1 MTLALRSADGGTEA
15 SGAGWRCWLAPVQGF
30 WLVLHR
36 RCTGE
41 EQREHGAGP
50 RAPGEDPPRGG
61 TRGMPGNGKDVS
73 LCGTDR
79 RGPVPAGAERSS
91 RGVCLSL
98 SLWSQTMNYVGQL
111 AETVFVTVKELYR
124 GLNPATLTGCIDV
137 IVVRQ
142 PDNSF
147 QCSPFH
153 VRFGKL
159 GVLRSKEKVGNIP
172 SRLCT
177 SPIPMEESPE
187 DIAQPSQGLEA
198 LSSEVTLR
206 KRRRRKKKPKRKE
219 VAESNLEGCK
229 DTESE
234 MSLEEK
240 YRLPAPSDSVYFSLT
255 DVSKEEAGSLQSQ
268 EIYPYSDGELASV
281 DSLTLSNPS
290 SPKSDSELE
299 IRPQESFALGAESH
313 MQWAWG
319 RLPQVNKLERVE
331 SAKSMKTTA
340 TTATVVSAT
349 TAPVVGTTPIVAISE
364 GVGSGPSP
372 VGLQDAPCSSAAS
385 VVEPAPQKGK
395 SPLRLKDISSIA
407 GAEGLSE
414 PSSDLQEEQ
423 EAEKQEEGESI
434 VPEAQL
440 DSKPLAVE
448 EATGLRQAGLESSE
462 SYLESQKRQGS
473 IKRSPH
479 LGPSDVYLEDL
490 PRLDEEQ
497 VALYFPRS
505 SDTEQNSKP
514 VADPRG
520 PLSVQLPS
528 DSLAENSMDSDSDLM
543 PAIALSLCG
552 GLGGSRQI
560 SHEKF
565 MEHIISYQEFAENPG
580 ILDDPNLVIL
590 LNKKYYNW
598 AVAAPMVLSLQAFQ
612 RNIPES
618 TIDRL
623 VKEKMPKKGS
633 RWWFSWRRREF
644 PPEEPQPRLGKAN
657 AETLQPDSPQQR
669 QEEEEASSSDGEPL
683 DSGGPLTKDTS
694 AQKSLP
700 TYKKSLRLSSK
711 QIEKLNLQEGPNEV
725 AFSVTTQ
732 YQGTCRCE
740 ATIYLWNWDDKVVIS
755 DIDGTIT
762 KSDALGHILPHLGKD
777 WTHHGIAKLFHKIH
791 LNGYKFLY
799 CSARAIGMAHITKGY
814 LKWVNEQG
822 CALPKGP
829 ILLAPSSLFSAFHR
843 EVIEKKPEVFKI
855 ACLMDIRNLFAT
867 KQPFFAAF
875 GNRVNDVYAY
885 KQVGLPECRIF
896 TVNPKGELI
905 QELIRNHKSTYERL
919 SELVELIFPPL
930 GQNGSTALVCP
941 EYSHFAYWRPPLPVI
956 DLEDFS

>member
-1 MTLALRSADGGTEA
+1 
-15 SGAGWRCWLAPVQGF
+15 
-30 WLVLHR
+30 
-36 RCTGE
+36 
-41 EQREHGAGP
+41 
-50 RAPGEDPPRGG
+50 
-61 TRGMPGNGKDVS
+61 
-73 LCGTDR
+73 
-79 RGPVPAGAERSS
+79 
-91 RGVCLSL
+91 
-98 SLWSQTMNYVGQL
+98 MNYVGQL

-137 IVVRQ
+137 VVVRQ

-159 GVLRSKEKVGNIP
+159 GVLRSKEKVVDIEINGEPVDLHMKLGDNGEAFFVQESEENEGSIP

-177 SPIPMEESPE
+177 SPIPTEESPE
-187 DIAQPSQGLEA
+187 DAAQPSHGQEA
-198 LSSEVTLR
+198 SSAEATLR
-206 KRRRRKKKPKRKE
+206 KRRRRRRKPKRKE
-219 VAESNLEGCK
+219 VSDSELEGCK
-229 DTESE
+229 ETKSK
-234 MSLEEK
+234 MSVEEPCK
-240 YRLPAPSDSVYFSLT
+240 LRAPSDSVYFSFADLP
-255 DVSKEEAGSLQSQ
+255 EEETRSLQSP
-268 EIYPYSDGELASV
+268 EMHPYSDGELASA
-281 DSLTLSNPS
+281 DSPTLSHPS

-299 IRPQESFALGAESH
+299 IRPQESFVLGAESH
-313 MQWAWG
+313 VQWTWG
-319 RLPQVNKLERVE
+319 RLPQTI
-331 SAKSMKTTA
+331 ATAA
-340 TTATVVSAT
+340 TTVSVTPVPVDEATHLVVT
-349 TAPVVGTTPIVAISE
+349 SE
-364 GVGSGPSP
+364 GLGGAPSP
-372 VGLQDAPCSSAAS
+372 AGHEGAPCSSAVS
-385 VVEPAPQKGK
+385 VIEPTPAPWDGNGL
-395 SPLRLKDISSIA
+395 PRLKDIPSA
-407 GAEGLSE
+407 VGAESLLE
-414 PSSDLQEEQ
+414 ASSAPL
-423 EAEKQEEGESI
+423 EKQEGGGGV
-434 VPEAQL
+434 VPEVQP
-440 DSKPLAVE
+440 DVE
-448 EATGLRQAGLESSE
+448 PFEGAAAPRQVGLEGPE
-462 SYLESQKRQGS
+462 PQLESERRQGEWVTGS

-490 PRLDEEQ
+490 SSLDEEQ

-505 SDTEQNSKP
+505 DTEQSSKP
-514 VADPRG
+514 VADPSN
-520 PLSVQLPS
+520 PLCVQLPS
-528 DSLAENSMDSDSDLM
+528 DLPTDSPTDSDSDLM
-543 PAIALSLCG
+543 PSIALSLCG

-565 MEHIISYQEFAENPG
+565 MEHMVSYQQFAENPG
-580 ILDDPNLVIL
+580 LIDDPNLVL
-590 LNKKYYNW
+590 LINKKYYNW

-618 TIDRL
+618 TIDQL

-644 PPEEPQPRLGKAN
+644 PAEEVF
-657 AETLQPDSPQQR
+657 AEAAVTTVSPGHRSHSGGWQG
-669 QEEEEASSSDGEPL
+669 QEEEVSSSDNEPL
-683 DSGGPLTKDTS
+683 HPGDMLAVDAP
-694 AQKSLP
+694 AQKSQP
-700 TYKKSLRLSSK
+700 TYKKSLRLSSE
-711 QIEKLNLQEGPNEV
+711 QIGRLKLQDGPNEV

-829 ILLAPSSLFSAFHR
+829 ILLAPSSLFSALHR

-855 ACLMDIRNLFAT
+855 ACLMDIQNLFAM
-867 KQPFFAAF
+867 KLPFYAAF
-875 GNRVNDVYAY
+875 GNRANDVYAY
-885 KQVGLPECRIF
+885 KQVGLPESRIF

-905 QELIRNHKSTYERL
+905 QELTKNHKSTYERL

-930 GQNGSTALVCP
+930 
-941 EYSHFAYWRPPLPVI
+941 
-956 DLEDFS
+956 

>member
-1 MTLALRSADGGTEA
+1 
-15 SGAGWRCWLAPVQGF
+15 
-30 WLVLHR
+30 
-36 RCTGE
+36 
-41 EQREHGAGP
+41 
-50 RAPGEDPPRGG
+50 
-61 TRGMPGNGKDVS
+61 
-73 LCGTDR
+73 
-79 RGPVPAGAERSS
+79 
-91 RGVCLSL
+91 
-98 SLWSQTMNYVGQL
+98 MNYVGQL

-137 IVVRQ
+137 VVVRQ

-159 GVLRSKEKVGNIP
+159 GVLRSKEKVVDIEINGEPVDLHMKLGDNGEAFFVQESEENEGSIP

-177 SPIPMEESPE
+177 SPIPTEQSPE
-187 DIAQPSQGLEA
+187 DAAQPSHGQEA
-198 LSSEVTLR
+198 SSAEATLR
-206 KRRRRKKKPKRKE
+206 KRRRRRRKPKRKE
-219 VAESNLEGCK
+219 VVDSELEGCEETK
-229 DTESE
+229 SE
-234 MSLEEK
+234 MSMEEPCK
-240 YRLPAPSDSVYFSLT
+240 LPAPSDTVYFSFADLP
-255 DVSKEEAGSLQSQ
+255 EEETRSLQSP
-268 EIYPYSDGELASV
+268 EMHPYSDGELASV
-281 DSLTLSNPS
+281 DSPTLSHPS

-299 IRPQESFALGAESH
+299 IRPQEGFALGAESH
-313 MQWAWG
+313 MQWTWG
-319 RLPQVNKLERVE
+319 RLPQVNKSERVE
-331 SAKSMKTTA
+331 PAKSTKTIATAA
-340 TTATVVSAT
+340 TTVSAT
-349 TAPVVGTTPIVAISE
+349 PVPVDEATHLVASSEGLGGGSSPAGPQGTT
-364 GVGSGPSP
+364 
-372 VGLQDAPCSSAAS
+372 CSSAVS
-385 VVEPAPQKGK
+385 VVEPLPAPRDGNG
-395 SPLRLKDISSIA
+395 PPRLKDIPSAVGEESLLEASSA
-407 GAEGLSE
+407 
-414 PSSDLQEEQ
+414 QQ
-423 EAEKQEEGESI
+423 EKQEGGRSVVPDVQPDVEPFEG
-434 VPEAQL
+434 A
-440 DSKPLAVE
+440 A
-448 EATGLRQAGLESSE
+448 GGLEAPE
-462 SYLESQKRQGS
+462 HQLESQRRQGS

-490 PRLDEEQ
+490 SQLDEEQ

-505 SDTEQNSKP
+505 DAEQSSRP
-514 VADPRG
+514 VADLSN
-520 PLSVQLPS
+520 PLCVQLPS
-528 DSLAENSMDSDSDLM
+528 DLPADSPTDSDSDLM

-560 SHEKF
+560 SREKF
-565 MEHIISYQEFAENPG
+565 MKHMVSYQQFAENPG
-580 ILDDPNLVIL
+580 LLDDPNLVIL
-590 LNKKYYNW
+590 INKKYYNW

-618 TIDRL
+618 TIDQL

-644 PPEEPQPRLGKAN
+644 PAEEQQSRPGKAN
-657 AETLQPDSPQQR
+657 MGTLQPDSAQQR
-669 QEEEEASSSDGEPL
+669 QEEEGSSSDDEPL
-683 DSGGPLTKDTS
+683 HPRDVLAMDAP

-700 TYKKSLRLSSK
+700 TYKKSLRLSSE
-711 QIEKLNLQEGPNEV
+711 QIGRLKLQDGPNEV

-777 WTHHGIAKLFHKIH
+777 WTQHGIAKLFHKIH

-855 ACLMDIRNLFAT
+855 ACLMDIQNLFAT
-867 KQPFFAAF
+867 KLPFYAAF
-875 GNRVNDVYAY
+875 GNRANDVYAY
-885 KQVGLPECRIF
+885 KQVGLPESRIF

-905 QELIRNHKSTYERL
+905 QELTKNHKSTYERL

-930 GQNGSTALVCP
+930 GQSGSIALVCP
-941 EYSHFAYWRPPLPVI
+941 EYSHFAYWRPPLPAV

>member
-1 MTLALRSADGGTEA
+1 
-15 SGAGWRCWLAPVQGF
+15 
-30 WLVLHR
+30 
-36 RCTGE
+36 
-41 EQREHGAGP
+41 
-50 RAPGEDPPRGG
+50 
-61 TRGMPGNGKDVS
+61 
-73 LCGTDR
+73 
-79 RGPVPAGAERSS
+79 
-91 RGVCLSL
+91 
-98 SLWSQTMNYVGQL
+98 MNYVGQL

-137 IVVRQ
+137 VVVRQ

-159 GVLRSKEKVGNIP
+159 GVLRSKEKVVDIEINGEPVDLHMKLGDNGEAFFVQELEENEGSIP
-172 SRLCT
+172 SSFCT
-177 SPIPMEESPE
+177 SPIPTEQSLE
-187 DIAQPSQGLEA
+187 DAAQTSHGREA
-198 LSSEVTLR
+198 SSAEATLR
-206 KRRRRKKKPKRKE
+206 KRRRRRRKPKRKE
-219 VAESNLEGCK
+219 VLDSELEGCEETK
-229 DTESE
+229 SK
-234 MSLEEK
+234 MSVKELCK
-240 YRLPAPSDSVYFSLT
+240 LPVPSDSVYFSFADLP
-255 DVSKEEAGSLQSQ
+255 EEETGSLQSP
-268 EIYPYSDGELASV
+268 EMHPYSDGELASV
-281 DSLTLSNPS
+281 DSPSLSHLS

-313 MQWAWG
+313 MQWTWG
-319 RLPQVNKLERVE
+319 RLPQVNKSERVE
-331 SAKSMKTTA
+331 PAKLTKTIATA
-340 TTATVVSAT
+340 VTTVSAT
-349 TAPVVGTTPIVAISE
+349 LVPVDEAIHLVATSE
-364 GVGSGPSP
+364 GLGGGPSP
-372 VGLQDAPCSSAAS
+372 AGPQGTPCYSAVS
-385 VVEPAPQKGK
+385 VVKPTPAPLDGNGLPRK
-395 SPLRLKDISSIA
+395 KDIPSA
-407 GAEGLSE
+407 VGAESLLEVASA
-414 PSSDLQEEQ
+414 PQ
-423 EAEKQEEGESI
+423 EKQEGGGTV
-434 VPEAQL
+434 VPEVQP
-440 DSKPLAVE
+440 DVE
-448 EATGLRQAGLESSE
+448 PFEGAAALRQVGSE
-462 SYLESQKRQGS
+462 DPEPQLESQRRQGS
-473 IKRSPH
+473 TKRSPH

-490 PRLDEEQ
+490 SSLDEEQ

-505 SDTEQNSKP
+505 DTEQSSKP
-514 VADPRG
+514 VADPSN
-520 PLSVQLPS
+520 PLCVQLPS
-528 DSLAENSMDSDSDLM
+528 DSPTDSPMDSDSDLM

-560 SHEKF
+560 SREKF
-565 MEHIISYQEFAENPG
+565 MEHMVSYQQFAENPG
-580 ILDDPNLVIL
+580 LIDDPNLVIL
-590 LNKKYYNW
+590 INKKYYNW

-618 TIDRL
+618 TIDQL

-633 RWWFSWRRREF
+633 GWWFSWRRREF
-644 PPEEPQPRLGKAN
+644 PAEEQQSRPGKAN
-657 AETLQPDSPQQR
+657 VGTLQPDSAQQR
-669 QEEEEASSSDGEPL
+669 QEEEESSSDDELLHPGDMLAMDAP
-683 DSGGPLTKDTS
+683 

-700 TYKKSLRLSSK
+700 AYKKSLRLSSE
-711 QIEKLNLQEGPNEV
+711 QIGRLNLQDGPNEV

-855 ACLMDIRNLFAT
+855 ACLMDIKNLFAT
-867 KQPFFAAF
+867 KLPFYAAF
-875 GNRVNDVYAY
+875 GNRANDVYAY
-885 KQVGLPECRIF
+885 KQVGLLESRIF

-905 QELIRNHKSTYERL
+905 QELTKNHKSTYERL

-930 GQNGSTALVCP
+930 GQSGSVALVCP
-941 EYSHFAYWRPPLPVI
+941 EYSHFAYWRPPLPAV
-956 DLEDFS
+956 DLEAFS